1 MERDKTGRLSPGW
14 QWKRDTGTSRA
25 VARAG
30 QRECVSLQWSLLP
43 LSSLPS
49 LPTTH
54 ALLKFFQGPG
64 KEKETYKYWSSG
76 ALPVSKYVIIIWSSL
91 FGDRRWEWS
100 TSLPRWRNWDA
111 KKWNHLFRVTPWVSK
126 WYSQDLNSNL
136 TDSIALFLLL
146 HSIGGIEPGFSWPQ
160 PLKSDAQVCIY
171 LCAFFRESLYLL
183 LDSLRCCHPPSF
195 AYTMLFPWRWWPLSW
210 AWKIGQDFMK

>member
-76 ALPVSKYVIIIWSSL
+76 ALPVSKYVVIIWSSL

-111 KKWNHLFRVTPWVSK
+111 KKWNHLFRVNMKWAKRCSWDPENVLSRCWFVGVLHLRSVSCK
-126 WYSQDLNSNL
+126 SKIY
-136 TDSIALFLLL
+136 AHFHLLCL
-146 HSIGGIEPGFSWPQ
+146 Q
-160 PLKSDAQVCIY
+160 K
-171 LCAFFRESLYLL
+171 FFRN
-183 LDSLRCCHPPSF
+183 
-195 AYTMLFPWRWWPLSW
+195 LS
-210 AWKIGQDFMK
+210 GQILTI